1 VRALH
6 LIDSIS
12 EITAAMGGAVVVS
25 GSHGGRSAATFAL
38 GIRPVP
44 HAVFFNDA
52 GIGKERAGIVALHG
66 LEPAGIVAATYS
78 HNSAR
83 IGDAADGF
91 ESGVVS
97 AVNAAAAA
105 AGLEA
110 GQTVA
115 EAVALLRRER
125 PDDGERNDR

>member
-1 VRALH
+1 MRALH
-6 LIDSIS
+6 VIDSIS
-12 EITAAMGGAVVVS
+12 EITAAMAGAVVVS
-25 GSHGGRSAATFAL
+25 GSHGGRSAAAFAL
-38 GIRPVP
+38 GIRPAP

-52 GIGKERAGIVALHG
+52 GIGKEGAGVVALHG
-66 LEPAGIVAATYS
+66 LEPAGIAAATYS

-97 AVNAAAAA
+97 AVNAVAAA

-115 EAVALLRRER
+115 DAVALVRRER
-125 PDDGERNDR
+125 PDERGRNDR

>member
-1 VRALH
+1 MRALH
-6 LIDSIS
+6 LIDSIT
-12 EITAAMGGAVVVS
+12 EITTAMAGAVIVS

-38 GIRPVP
+38 GIRPAP

-52 GIGKERAGIVALHG
+52 GIGKEGAGIVALHG
-66 LEPAGIVAATYS
+66 LEQAGIVAVTYS

-91 ESGVVS
+91 ECGVVS
-97 AVNAAAAA
+97 AVNAAAVAV
-105 AGLEA
+105 GLVV

-115 EAVALLRRER
+115 AAVSSLRTETE
-125 PDDGERNDR
+125 DGGVCASR